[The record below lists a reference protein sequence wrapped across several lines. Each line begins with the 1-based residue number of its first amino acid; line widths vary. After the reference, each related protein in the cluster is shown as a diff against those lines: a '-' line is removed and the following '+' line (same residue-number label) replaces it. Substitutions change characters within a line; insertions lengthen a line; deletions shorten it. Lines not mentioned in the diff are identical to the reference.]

1 VFKALIAGT
10 NLPGDGTFTERQRL
24 LESLRQVQITFYPSG
39 VTASSIGHGVFLS
52 QALNNLKKVLGLARG
67 QGDEPADD
75 YNVISVIFPGGALP
89 LDYLRTPPPYSPEL
103 GVPVGTTG
111 AGTLYTLFSAALGE
125 DRRNK
130 KNWLILPPEVAES
143 IKVESVNGDVYFLR
157 LVYEHNPCD
166 PVLSDPSPVFTMAK
180 FFDPD
185 APARPVRIELPSIK
199 PKDLR
204 KYKRG
209 VGLQFSPELNNLIN
223 RVNTGMLQKG
233 PLSPADPNSAN
244 LSIAFICSFSIS
256 ITFLVAII
264 VMFIFLILFNIIFW
278 WLAFIRICFPIPI
291 IRK

>member
-10 NLPGDGTFTERQRL
+10 NLPSDGTFIERQNL
-24 LESLRQVQITFYPSG
+24 LASLRQVQITFYPGGVANSG
-39 VTASSIGHGVFLS
+39 GQGLFLS
-52 QALNNLKKVLGLARG
+52 QALNNLKNVLGLVHG

-75 YNVISVIFPGGALP
+75 YSVLNAVLPPGMTIQG
-89 LDYLRTPPPYSPEL
+89 YLEPPPN
-103 GVPVGTTG
+103 
-111 AGTLYTLFSAALGE
+111 AGILYNLFSAALNE

-130 KNWLILPPEVAES
+130 KNWLTLPPEMAES

-157 LVYEHNPCD
+157 LVYEHDPCD
-166 PVLSDPSPVFTMAK
+166 PVLSDPSPAFTFAK

-209 VGLQFSPELNNLIN
+209 VGLQFSPELNNLVN
-223 RVNTGMLQKG
+223 RVNTKMLQGG
-233 PLSPADPNSAN
+233 PLLPTDPNGAN

-278 WLAFIRICFPIPI
+278 WLAFIRICFPIPLI
-291 IRK
+291 KK